1 MATMNHELT
10 IAFIGGG
17 NMASALG
24 SGLIGKRCGAH
35 DVHVIDIQAEALQS
49 WKEQGC
55 STATAADETLTRHR
69 IWVLAVK
76 PQFMKEAVASLRP
89 YLQDDTLVVSIA
101 AGISAETLGL
111 WLGTPEQ
118 PWTRVVRAMPNTP
131 ALIAAGA
138 TGLMAGAGV
147 SDAERAQVELL
158 FKAVG
163 EFVWVKDDQAIDAVT
178 ALSGSGP
185 AYVFLF
191 LEALI
196 AGAVEQG
203 MDSAQARRLALA
215 TLNGATQLAGLSHED
230 LSTLRERV
238 TSKGG
243 TTAAALQVFSDRDFT
258 GTVRAAMQAAATR
271 AGELSREFS

>member
-1 MATMNHELT
+1 MNHELS

-35 DVHVIDIQAEALQS
+35 DVHVIDINPEALKH
-49 WKEQGC
+49 WAEQGC
-55 STATAADETLTRHR
+55 STATAADETLSTRR

-76 PQFMKEAVASLRP
+76 PQFMKETVAGLRP
-89 YLQDDTLVVSIA
+89 FLRPDTLVVSIA
-101 AGISAETLGL
+101 AGISAESLGL
-111 WLGTPEQ
+111 WLGSADQ
-118 PWTRVVRAMPNTP
+118 PWTRLVRAMPNTP

-147 SDAERAQVELL
+147 NEAERAQVQLL

-163 EFVWVKDDQAIDAVT
+163 EVVWVEDDHAVDVVT
-178 ALSGSGP
+178 SLSGSGP

-191 LEALI
+191 LESMI
-196 AGAVEQG
+196 AAAVEQG
-203 MDSAQARRLALA
+203 MAPDTARRLALA
-215 TLNGATQLAGLSHED
+215 TVNGATQLAALSHED
-230 LSTLRERV
+230 LATLRERV

-243 TTAAALQVFSDRDFT
+243 TTAAALEVLRERDFR
-258 GTVRAAMQAAATR
+258 GSVIDAMHAASRRAA
-271 AGELSREFS
+271 ELAREFS

>member
-1 MATMNHELT
+1 MNNEIT

-35 DVHVIDIQAEALQS
+35 DVHVIDINPAALDS
-49 WKEQGC
+49 WAQQGC
-55 STATAADETLTRHR
+55 TTATEPDDRLASRR

-76 PQFMKEAVASLRP
+76 PQFMKETVARLRP
-89 YLQDDTLVVSIA
+89 YLQADTLVVSVA
-101 AGISAETLGL
+101 AGISTATLGE
-111 WLGTPEQ
+111 WLGDAAR
-118 PWTRVVRAMPNTP
+118 PWTRLVRAMPNTP

-138 TGLMAGAGV
+138 TGLLAGSGV
-147 SDAERAQVELL
+147 SEDDRAQVQTL

-163 EFVWVKDDQAIDAVT
+163 EVVWVEDDHAIDVVT
-178 ALSGSGP
+178 SLSGSGP

-191 LEALI
+191 LEAMI
-196 AGAVEQG
+196 AAAVEQG
-203 MDSAQARRLALA
+203 MDAATARRLALA
-215 TLNGATQLAGLSHED
+215 TVSGATQLAGLSPEP

-243 TTAAALQVFSDRDFT
+243 TTAAALDVLEQRDFV
-258 GTVRAAMQAAATR
+258 GGIKAAMGAAAARAAA
-271 AGELSREFS
+271 LSRELS